1 MKKKDIEKIFY
12 YLNSQNNS
20 PKTELSYSSPYT
32 LLIAVILSAQS
43 TDKSVNKVTS
53 KLFKVVSS
61 PRQMI
66 DLGENKLKNLIK
78 TIGLFNTKA
87 KNIILTSQIL
97 VENFNS
103 EVPKTRDK
111 LESLPGVG
119 RKTANVILNEAF
131 GFPTIAVDTHI
142 FRLSNRIGLSKGKNP
157 LEVELDLEK
166 NIPENLADIFDEIYS
181 GWCKTGKLFYFMNYE
196 NLFPDILT
204 SAKSLGGGKASIS
217 CYTCRDHVFKKAYDN
232 QKDATLHSTTFNGF
246 GEETITAI
254 EAINIIVEEDFEKKS
269 IQIGEN
275 ISQSLYNL
283 KKKHNNIISEV
294 RGSGCL
300 NGIVINTAFAD
311 KYLKPILNLIPM
323 QFLKDDTSIKKII
336 VASIIYDLY
345 QSYNILTFY
354 GSNKDIPLKVAPS
367 LMAKKEDIDYFE
379 NSLDQVLSKGL
390 VKLVSNF
397 VSQKFFSKFK

>member
-1 MKKKDIEKIFY
+1 MQKKDIEKIFY

-61 PRQMI
+61 PREMI

-166 NIPENLADIFDEIYS
+166 NIPEK
-181 GWCKTGKLFYFMNYE
+181 W
-196 NLFPDILT
+196 
-204 SAKSLGGGKASIS
+204 
-217 CYTCRDHVFKKAYDN
+217 
-232 QKDATLHSTTFNGF
+232 
-246 GEETITAI
+246 
-254 EAINIIVEEDFEKKS
+254 
-269 IQIGEN
+269 
-275 ISQSLYNL
+275 
-283 KKKHNNIISEV
+283 KKHAHHWLILHGRYICKSRKPMCWDCKIKNE
-294 RGSGCL
+294 C
-300 NGIVINTAFAD
+300 
-311 KYLKPILNLIPM
+311 KYYKS
-323 QFLKDDTSIKKII
+323 TIK
-336 VASIIYDLY
+336 S
-345 QSYNILTFY
+345 F
-354 GSNKDIPLKVAPS
+354 
-367 LMAKKEDIDYFE
+367 
-379 NSLDQVLSKGL
+379 
-390 VKLVSNF
+390 
-397 VSQKFFSKFK
+397 

>member
-1 MKKKDIEKIFY
+1 MQKKDIEKIFY

-61 PRQMI
+61 PREMI

-97 VENFNS
+97 VEIFNS

-166 NIPENLADIFDEIYS
+166 NIPEK
-181 GWCKTGKLFYFMNYE
+181 W
-196 NLFPDILT
+196 
-204 SAKSLGGGKASIS
+204 
-217 CYTCRDHVFKKAYDN
+217 
-232 QKDATLHSTTFNGF
+232 
-246 GEETITAI
+246 
-254 EAINIIVEEDFEKKS
+254 
-269 IQIGEN
+269 
-275 ISQSLYNL
+275 
-283 KKKHNNIISEV
+283 KKHAHHWLILHGRYICKSRKPMCWDCKIKNE
-294 RGSGCL
+294 C
-300 NGIVINTAFAD
+300 
-311 KYLKPILNLIPM
+311 KYYKS
-323 QFLKDDTSIKKII
+323 TIK
-336 VASIIYDLY
+336 
-345 QSYNILTFY
+345 SY
-354 GSNKDIPLKVAPS
+354 
-367 LMAKKEDIDYFE
+367 
-379 NSLDQVLSKGL
+379 
-390 VKLVSNF
+390 
-397 VSQKFFSKFK
+397 

>member
-61 PRQMI
+61 PGEMI

-119 RKTANVILNEAF
+119 RKTANVVLNEAF

-166 NIPENLADIFDEIYS
+166 NIPEK
-181 GWCKTGKLFYFMNYE
+181 W
-196 NLFPDILT
+196 
-204 SAKSLGGGKASIS
+204 
-217 CYTCRDHVFKKAYDN
+217 
-232 QKDATLHSTTFNGF
+232 
-246 GEETITAI
+246 
-254 EAINIIVEEDFEKKS
+254 
-269 IQIGEN
+269 
-275 ISQSLYNL
+275 
-283 KKKHNNIISEV
+283 KKHAHHWLILHGRYVCKSRKPLCWNCKIKNE
-294 RGSGCL
+294 C
-300 NGIVINTAFAD
+300 
-311 KYLKPILNLIPM
+311 KYYKS
-323 QFLKDDTSIKKII
+323 TIK
-336 VASIIYDLY
+336 
-345 QSYNILTFY
+345 SY
-354 GSNKDIPLKVAPS
+354 
-367 LMAKKEDIDYFE
+367 
-379 NSLDQVLSKGL
+379 
-390 VKLVSNF
+390 
-397 VSQKFFSKFK
+397 

>member
-61 PRQMI
+61 PREMI

-119 RKTANVILNEAF
+119 RKTANVVLNEAF

-166 NIPENLADIFDEIYS
+166 NIPEK
-181 GWCKTGKLFYFMNYE
+181 W
-196 NLFPDILT
+196 
-204 SAKSLGGGKASIS
+204 
-217 CYTCRDHVFKKAYDN
+217 
-232 QKDATLHSTTFNGF
+232 
-246 GEETITAI
+246 
-254 EAINIIVEEDFEKKS
+254 
-269 IQIGEN
+269 
-275 ISQSLYNL
+275 
-283 KKKHNNIISEV
+283 KKHAHHWLILHGRYVCKSRKPLCWDCKIKNE
-294 RGSGCL
+294 C
-300 NGIVINTAFAD
+300 
-311 KYLKPILNLIPM
+311 KYYKS
-323 QFLKDDTSIKKII
+323 TIK
-336 VASIIYDLY
+336 
-345 QSYNILTFY
+345 SY
-354 GSNKDIPLKVAPS
+354 
-367 LMAKKEDIDYFE
+367 
-379 NSLDQVLSKGL
+379 
-390 VKLVSNF
+390 
-397 VSQKFFSKFK
+397 

>member
-61 PRQMI
+61 PREMI

-97 VENFNS
+97 VESFNS

-142 FRLSNRIGLSKGKNP
+142 FRVSNRIGLSKGKNP
-157 LEVELDLEK
+157 LEVELGLEK
-166 NIPENLADIFDEIYS
+166 NIPEK
-181 GWCKTGKLFYFMNYE
+181 W
-196 NLFPDILT
+196 
-204 SAKSLGGGKASIS
+204 
-217 CYTCRDHVFKKAYDN
+217 
-232 QKDATLHSTTFNGF
+232 
-246 GEETITAI
+246 
-254 EAINIIVEEDFEKKS
+254 
-269 IQIGEN
+269 
-275 ISQSLYNL
+275 
-283 KKKHNNIISEV
+283 KKHAHHWLILHGRYVCKS
-294 RGSGCL
+294 R
-300 NGIVINTAFAD
+300 
-311 KYLKPILNLIPM
+311 KPLCWDC
-323 QFLKDDTSIKKII
+323 KIKNECKHYKSTIK
-336 VASIIYDLY
+336 
-345 QSYNILTFY
+345 SY
-354 GSNKDIPLKVAPS
+354 
-367 LMAKKEDIDYFE
+367 
-379 NSLDQVLSKGL
+379 
-390 VKLVSNF
+390 
-397 VSQKFFSKFK
+397 